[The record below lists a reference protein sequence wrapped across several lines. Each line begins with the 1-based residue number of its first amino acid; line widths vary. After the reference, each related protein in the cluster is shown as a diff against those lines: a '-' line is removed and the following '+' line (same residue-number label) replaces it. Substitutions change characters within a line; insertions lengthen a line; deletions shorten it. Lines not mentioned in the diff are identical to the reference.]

1 MPDKFSVFQPRIEL
15 FQFLDGCST
24 AFVVNFMWPGIP
36 SKIAELKVRF
46 SMSRVVS
53 FIGLLLRVYT
63 AHFLTTF
70 LKNSRAPFFFG
81 TEVKKEGPKIFWRVA
96 DLIYLSLVAN
106 ATLNRCAIIRTY
118 KPIELFFVITFVL
131 FAAIFNFI

>member
-63 AHFLTTF
+63 AHFLF
-70 LKNSRAPFFFG
+70 FFEKQSSAFFFG